1 MDLGA
6 VELNMSEN
14 HFHLV
19 LSDCVGGISVY
30 KIHNRHKEQ
39 FISIKDAPNE
49 IDLLLNYTSNIER
62 ELLDLK
68 KDIYVFGFV
77 MFVKG

>member
-1 MDLGA
+1 MA
-6 VELNMSEN
+6 QVEPNMSEN

-19 LSDCVGGISVY
+19 LSDCVGDIRVY

-39 FISIKDAPNE
+39 FIVAKDDPNE
-49 IDLLLNYTSNIER
+49 IDLLLNYTSDIEK

-68 KDIYVFGFV
+68 KDIYAFGFV
-77 MFVKG
+77 MFVRS